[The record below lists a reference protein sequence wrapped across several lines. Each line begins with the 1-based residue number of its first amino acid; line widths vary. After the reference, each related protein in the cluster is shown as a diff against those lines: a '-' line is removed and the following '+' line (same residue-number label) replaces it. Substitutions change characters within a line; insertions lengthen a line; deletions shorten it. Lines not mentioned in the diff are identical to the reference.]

1 MYTYMAVCQNLVP
14 LVNIKIAGKWM
25 FIPLKMV
32 LIGIDPYPYH
42 DCKLYIIHTLQL
54 RNSSPTFFN
63 CTCFSADEVP
73 RSPIQGYPTAPCM
86 EYVFTNIYPKMTQ
99 FCIYIYYLILYIIY
113 ILIILYIYIIRGK
126 DGHHFYGIPEALA
139 MTPVTTFQPLNRSSL
154 EVRNRHGS
162 TGWSSKIQHGKSF
175 TPGCG
180 SKWKTIN
187 GTTNVNV

>member
-1 MYTYMAVCQNLVP
+1 MIHTHIMI
-14 LVNIKIAGKWM
+14 VNYI
-25 FIPLKMV
+25 
-32 LIGIDPYPYH
+32 
-42 DCKLYIIHTLQL
+42 LYIHFNWEIHRQH
-54 RNSSPTFFN
+54 
-63 CTCFSADEVP
+63 FS
-73 RSPIQGYPTAPCM
+73 TAPASQRM
-86 EYVFTNIYPKMTQ
+86 KYLGAPSKDIQQLHVWNMYLQTFTPRWPSFVY
-99 FCIYIYYLILYIIY
+99 IYIYYLILYIIY
-113 ILIILYIYIIRGK
+113 IYTNYIIYIYIIRGK